1 MKRFVCAAAVLLML
15 ASGSAMAEQSGNFS
29 ATQAN
34 HGGMLVPPT
43 DNPGYYTRHTNG
55 DKSERLGTPYY
66 HENNL

>member
-1 MKRFVCAAAVLLML
+1 MKRFVCAAAVLLVL

-34 HGGMLVPPT
+34 HGGMLIPPS
-43 DNPGYYTRHTNG
+43 DNQSDITRHAIG
-55 DKSERLGTPYY
+55 DKSEQLGTPYY